1 MKVHELIKKLE
12 ELDQNKSVFVSCE
25 AGCVIDD
32 QIVVIEE
39 NGKVLI
45 EIQ

>member
-12 ELDQNKSVFVSCE
+12 ELDQNKTVFISCE
-25 AGCVIDD
+25 AGCVVDD
-32 QIVVIEE
+32 HIVINEE
-39 NGKVLI
+39 NGKVVL